1 MSADLLLSR
10 DKDQTLAQLSMNPAV
25 FPVVFLQRYER
36 QKMVDNMNHMIHIVN
51 HIEIRQINNHCTQ
64 TAGRPTRTEFRYV
77 TCRKPGSGNPKS
89 WCKCPRPVRLA
100 LAMVVP
106 W

>member
-77 TCRKPGSGNPKS
+77 TLIARQRHRFSHSQPDQPCQS
-89 WCKCPRPVRLA
+89 
-100 LAMVVP
+100 
-106 W
+106 